1 MKKKYPGNEVYKI
14 DFLRGTVGKWRGG
27 GRSHFANF
35 PLSRQNGWSAKW
47 VHKSTTI
54 TEQGV
59 VCTTA
64 KRADGP
70 SFRLQWKTMQDA
82 GISQVVE
89 NNRTTCHSTIFPISY
104 LSRFRPAP
112 EGGGL
117 GGYPINLLFRTDNK
131 NVHVRKNVNV
141 NRRLVC
147 KKFVAKIAKRM
158 TAFSL
163 FANNEVWKNSWR
175 IKLELSR

>member
-1 MKKKYPGNEVYKI
+1 MRRLESG
-14 DFLRGTVGKWRGG
+14 RGWKGKGE
-27 GRSHFANF
+27 SFSNFCCLNF
-35 PLSRQNGWSAKW
+35 PFSRQNGWIAKW
-47 VHKSTTI
+47 VHK

-59 VCTTA
+59 ENSCTTA

-70 SFRLQWKTMQDA
+70 SFKLQWKTMQDA

-89 NNRTTCHSTIFPISY
+89 NNSTTCHFKIFPISY
-104 LSRFRPAP
+104 LSRFRPDP
-112 EGGGL
+112 EGAGL
-117 GGYPINLLFRTDNK
+117 GGYPINLIFRTDKK

-147 KKFVAKIAKRM
+147 EKFVAKIAKRM
-158 TAFSL
+158 TASSL

>member
-14 DFLRGTVGKWRGG
+14 DFLRGTVGKWRGGG

-158 TAFSL
+158 TAF
-163 FANNEVWKNSWR
+163 
-175 IKLELSR
+175 